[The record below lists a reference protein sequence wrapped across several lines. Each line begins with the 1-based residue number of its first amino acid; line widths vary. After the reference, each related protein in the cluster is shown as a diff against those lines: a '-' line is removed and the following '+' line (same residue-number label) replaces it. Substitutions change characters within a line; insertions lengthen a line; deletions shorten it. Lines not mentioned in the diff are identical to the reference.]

1 MNHTAELACLHPMN
15 RGMGILPLLVAGV
28 AAGGSYLASSQSAKA
43 AGEQT
48 KTAKQMAAAQVK
60 VASLRRK
67 TEREAHIRSLYSS
80 PVGKSQT
87 IFLAGAA
94 ALLLLGIVVLKQK

>member
-15 RGMGILPLLVAGV
+15 RGMGILPLLAAGV
-28 AAGGSYLASSQSAKA
+28 SAAGSYLSSSEASSAAAEQAKA
-43 AGEQT
+43 S
-48 KTAKQMAAAQVK
+48 KQMAAAQVK
-60 VASLRRK
+60 IASLQRS

-94 ALLLLGIVVLKQK
+94 ALLLLGIVVLKK